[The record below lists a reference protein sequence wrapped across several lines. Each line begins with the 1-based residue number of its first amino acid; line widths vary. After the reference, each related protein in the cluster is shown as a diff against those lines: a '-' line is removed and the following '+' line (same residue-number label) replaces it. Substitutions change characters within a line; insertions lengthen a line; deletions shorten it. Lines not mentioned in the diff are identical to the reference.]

1 MWRKSIG
8 AKLILVVGCIL
19 ILSIGIFAYVNIASQ
34 KKQLTGEVMRGA
46 IRISETVRRSTRND
60 MLKNLREDLHQMIE
74 TIGEQEGLEKIR
86 VFNKEGKIMFSTDK
100 NEIGEMVDKKAEACY
115 ACHSAEKPLERLD
128 TPDRSR
134 IFRSKQG
141 HKVLGVISAIYNEPD
156 CYTPDCHAHPPEQK
170 VLGVLDIGMSLT
182 DVDNEIKGNQ
192 NKMIIFAVI
201 AFLVISVAIS
211 ISINRYVTRPVRELV
226 KETQKISIGDLSNGL
241 SIKTKDEIGQL
252 SSAFSRM
259 TLDLR
264 KLDEKLLEWG
274 KTLEQKVEQR
284 TEELRK
290 TQNQLLQSEK
300 MSSLGKLA
308 AGVAHEINSPL
319 TGILTYSSLLSK
331 AKKEDDPEKE
341 DLEVIVNET
350 NRCKRI
356 VKGLLDFAR
365 QTEPQKALSDLN
377 EVIDKSVNLISH
389 QAAMQ
394 NVKIEKKIKPNLP
407 KMMIDTGQIQQ
418 VFINILLNAIEAM
431 PRGGTLTVSSETKDE
446 MATIQFTDTGIGI
459 PEENL
464 PKIFDPFF
472 TTKKIGKGTGLGLS
486 VSYGIIERH
495 QGKLEVKS
503 QVGKGTTFTV
513 RLPIIEKTSEIGEK
527 GKQLNDQS

>member
-8 AKLILVVGCIL
+8 AKLILVVGFIL
-19 ILSIGIFAYVNIASQ
+19 ILSIGIFAYVNIASL
-34 KKQLTGEVMRGA
+34 KKQLTAEVMQGA

-60 MLKNLREDLHQMIE
+60 MLRNLREDLHQMIE
-74 TIGEQEGLEKIR
+74 TIGQQEGLEKIR
-86 VFNKEGKIMFSTDK
+86 VFNKDGKIMFSSDK
-100 NEIGEMVDKKAEACY
+100 IEIGKMVDKKAEACY

-141 HKVLGVISAIYNEPD
+141 HRVLGVISAIYNEPD
-156 CYTPDCHAHPPEQK
+156 CYTPECHAHPPEQK
-170 VLGVLDIGMSLT
+170 VLGVLDIGMSLA
-182 DVDNEIKGNQ
+182 DVDKGIKSAQ
-192 NKMIIFAVI
+192 NKMIVFAIV

-211 ISINRYVTRPVRELV
+211 ISIKRYVTRPVKELV
-226 KETQKISIGDLSNGL
+226 KATKKIAEGDLNH
-241 SIKTKDEIGQL
+241 SIPVKTEDEIGQL
-252 SSAFSRM
+252 ASGFTQM
-259 TLDLR
+259 TSDLR
-264 KLDEKLLEWG
+264 KADEKLVEWA
-274 KTLEQKVEQR
+274 KILEQKVEER

-300 MSSLGKLA
+300 MASLGKLA

-319 TGILTYSSLLSK
+319 TGILTYSSLLFK
-331 AKKEDDPEKE
+331 AKKDEDPDKE

-350 NRCKRI
+350 NRCKMI

-365 QTEPQKALSDLN
+365 QTEPQKALSDMN

-389 QAAMQ
+389 QATMQ
-394 NVKIEKKIKPNLP
+394 NVKIEKKNKPDLP
-407 KMMIDTGQIQQ
+407 KMMIDAGQIQQ

-431 PRGGTLTVSSETKDE
+431 PQGGALTLSSGIEDE
-446 MATIQFTDTGIGI
+446 MAAIQFTDTGIGI

-472 TTKKIGKGTGLGLS
+472 TTKKQGKGTGLGLS